1 MSTFKNPTVLGTERI
16 STLLMHY
23 AIPGIIAMTASSLY
37 NMVDSIFIG
46 QGVGP
51 MAISGLA
58 LTFPLMNLST
68 AFGTLVGVGASTL
81 ISVKFGQRDY
91 ETAQH
96 ILGNVVVLNVI
107 FGLGFVL
114 GVMPFLDDILYF
126 FGGSE
131 ETVPYAREYM
141 FYILLGNVFTHL
153 YFGLNAVLRA
163 SGHPN
168 RAMFATLN
176 TVIINILLDPLFIYV
191 FDMGIKG
198 AAVATVLSQC
208 ISLVWQLRI
217 FCNQNELLHFRRGI
231 FKLKRKITVDSLAVG
246 MSPFL
251 MNIAACFVV
260 VLINQGFKTHGGE
273 YGDLTIGA
281 YGIVNRIAF
290 IFMMIIMGFNQGMQP
305 IAGYNFGAR
314 QYGRVL
320 EVFWKTV
327 FCATVILTI
336 AFLTAMFLPRYAVS
350 IFTDNETLISLATHG
365 LRVSMMFFPIISL
378 HMIST
383 NLFQSIGMAKKAI
396 FLSLMR
402 QVLVL
407 IPLLFILPIYWGVD
421 GVWYSM
427 PVSDLASSVIA
438 ILMLVTQLRKFKQ
451 MEA

>member
-1 MSTFKNPTVLGTERI
+1 MSENLIEVKNLCKYF
-16 STLLMHY
+16 S
-23 AIPGIIAMTASSLY
+23 
-37 NMVDSIFIG
+37 
-46 QGVGP
+46 VGKK
-51 MAISGLA
+51 
-58 LTFPLMNLST
+58 
-68 AFGTLVGVGASTL
+68 GTLKAVDNVTLNIIVGFL
-81 ISVKFGQRDY
+81 FSVFS
-91 ETAQH
+91 
-96 ILGNVVVLNVI
+96 LLFLN
-107 FGLGFVL
+107 
-114 GVMPFLDDILYF
+114 PILYF
-126 FGGSE
+126 FGASE
-131 ETVPYAREYM
+131 QTLPYAREYM
-141 FYILLGNVFTHL
+141 IIILLGNVFTHL
-153 YFGLNAVLRA
+153 YFGMNAVLRA
-163 SGHPN
+163 AGKPQQ
-168 RAMFATLN
+168 AMYTTVFTVVLN
-176 TVIINILLDPLFIYV
+176 TVLDPIFIYT
-191 FDMGIKG
+191 FDMGIRG
-198 AAVATVLSQC
+198 AALATILSQ
-208 ISLVWQLRI
+208 IVALAWQVKI
-217 FCNQNELLHFRRGI
+217 FSNPGELLHLRRGI
-231 FKLKRKITVDSLAVG
+231 YKPEPAILRNILSIGISPFAMNATACLVSIFVNQRLLHYGGDLAVG
-246 MSPFL
+246 
-251 MNIAACFVV
+251 
-260 VLINQGFKTHGGE
+260 
-273 YGDLTIGA
+273 A
-281 YGIVNRIAF
+281 YGLANRVAF
-290 IFMMIIMGFNQGMQP
+290 VFVMINFGICQGMQP